1 MAGAPEMSQF
11 GNNVAE
17 KHHHSLGGTHSLG
30 GEALAFTHSYWQ
42 NGA

>member
-17 KHHHSLGGTHSLG
+17 KHHHPLGCK
-30 GEALAFTHSYWQ
+30 AVAITHSYWQ

>member
-11 GNNVAE
+11 GNIVAE
-17 KHHHSLGGTHSLG
+17 KHHHPLGGKP
-30 GEALAFTHSYWQ
+30 LAITNSYWQ